1 MERNAMSSSALGGAR
16 ALRIMPVLR
25 MIFLALC
32 KIPGLLA
39 APVEMGL
46 VTYLEE
52 DLPKPPTDPTLWI
65 YLSVATGLVLLG
77 GAFAGLT
84 IALMGQVWFWSSNTY

>member
-1 MERNAMSSSALGGAR
+1 
-16 ALRIMPVLR
+16 MPVLR
-25 MIFLALC
+25 LMFVALC

-46 VTYLEE
+46 VTVLEE
-52 DLPKPPTDPTLWI
+52 ELPMPPNNPTLWI
-65 YLSVATGLVLLG
+65 YLSVAIGLVLLG

-84 IALMGQVWFWSSNTY
+84 IALMGQVCFRSSSVY